1 MMTTIMT
8 DTLTVKK
15 LNLNHELVIAYD
27 GMVLERSATALVLE
41 ARFSR
46 ATMDLGYAVFEQS
59 DRFVEHFFADRWYNI
74 FEIYSVHDD
83 HLKGWYCNIVQP
95 AVFGADTIEQVDLAL
110 DLWINPD
117 GSYRIL
123 DCEEFDALEIDR
135 ATRLRA
141 QQALGE
147 LIYLLYH
154 RAAPFNSID
163 QPRALSTPS

>member
-1 MMTTIMT
+1 MTTLLL

-27 GMVLERSATALVLE
+27 GAVLERSATAIVLE

-46 ATMDLGYAVFEQS
+46 ATMDLGYAVLEQH

-74 FEIYSVHDD
+74 FEIHSVHDD
-83 HLKGWYCNIVQP
+83 HLKGWYCNIARP
-95 AVFGADTIEQVDLAL
+95 AVFGADAIEQVDLAL

-117 GSYRIL
+117 GSYHIL
-123 DCEEFDALEIDR
+123 DRAEFDALPLDQT
-135 ATRLRA
+135 TRLRA
-141 QQALGE
+141 QQAVGE

-154 RAAPFNSID
+154 RAAPFTSIA
-163 QPRALSTPS
+163 QPRAL